1 MGGGYRGGAVGV
13 GLWGWGKAASGDR
26 LEGGASAA
34 AAEGRG
40 EGGRLVS
47 SGHTCYWDVGILV
60 SLPALFQ

>member
-1 MGGGYRGGAVGV
+1 MGGGCRGGAVGV
-13 GLWGWGKAASGDR
+13 GQGCIRGQV
-26 LEGGASAA
+26 EGGASAA

-47 SGHTCYWDVGILV
+47 SGHTCYRDVGILV